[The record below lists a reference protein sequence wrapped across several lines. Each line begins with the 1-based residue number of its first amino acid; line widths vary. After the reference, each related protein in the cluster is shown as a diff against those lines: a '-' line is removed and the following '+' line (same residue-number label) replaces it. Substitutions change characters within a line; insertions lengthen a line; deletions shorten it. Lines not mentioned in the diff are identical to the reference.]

1 VSSPEYRGWQP
12 LINYARRDTD
22 GNAGLWEWGYHDPF
36 SGLPVFSG
44 VLLGFRPPKETPD
57 QHMEAQELARREK

>member
-1 VSSPEYRGWQP
+1 MSQEYNGWTPQ
-12 LINYARRDTD
+12 INYARQDTD
-22 GNAGLWEWGYHDPF
+22 GNAGLLEWGYHDPF

-44 VLLGFRPPKETPD
+44 VLLGYRPPKETPD